1 MLVIKEAT
9 YGNGP
14 NYVNVTNHLQSL
26 IKNDS
31 IDVVVGPNTMGSDPS
46 VGTTKSL
53 SVTYVVDGVQE
64 QKTIKD
70 GSTFSVYTTAPA
82 AAAASPRQVVGNA
95 TTSVFTTI
103 LGGLSTFLH
112 ILGVG
117 IAYKVGTTIF
127 DPIIGY
133 ILTAVA
139 LVVPY
144 FGLWGVPMIVF
155 FYRLISMSDLSGLA
169 AAAPAA
175 AKEVSNAIV
184 ST

>member
-14 NYVNVTNHLQSL
+14 NYVNVTNQLQSL
-26 IKNDS
+26 VKNNA
-31 IDVVVGPNTMGSDPS
+31 IDVVVGPKTMGSDPS
-46 VGTTKSL
+46 VGTAKSL

-64 QKTIKD
+64 QKTIAD

-95 TTSVFTTI
+95 TTSVYTTI

-133 ILTAVA
+133 ILTAIS
-139 LVVPY
+139 LVIPY
-144 FGLWGVPMIVF
+144 FGLWAVPLIVF
-155 FYRLISMSDLSGLA
+155 FYRLISRSDLSGL

-175 AKEVSNAIV
+175 AKEVSDAIV
-184 ST
+184 SA

>member
-9 YGNGP
+9 YGTGP
-14 NYVNVTNHLQSL
+14 TYVNVTKHLQSL

-31 IDVVVGPNTMGSDPS
+31 IDVIVSPKTMGSDPS

-64 QKTIKD
+64 QKTVED
-70 GSTFSVYTTAPA
+70 GSTFSVYTTAQKA
-82 AAAASPRQVVGNA
+82 AEVGPRKVVGSA
-95 TTSVFTTI
+95 TTSVFNTI
-103 LGGLSTFLH
+103 LSGLSTFLH

-133 ILTAVA
+133 VLTGVA
-139 LVVPY
+139 LIIPY
-144 FGLWGVPMIVF
+144 FGLWGVPIIVF
-155 FYRLISMSDLSGLA
+155 VYRMLSSGDLAGLA
-169 AAAPAA
+169 TVPSRAVADM
-175 AKEVSNAIV
+175 STIV

>member
-46 VGTTKSL
+46 VGTAKSL

-70 GSTFSVYTTAPA
+70 GSTFSVYTTPFQSPAIAP
-82 AAAASPRQVVGNA
+82 PRQVVGNA
-95 TTSVFTTI
+95 TTSLFTII

-133 ILTAVA
+133 ILTAISMVI
-139 LVVPY
+139 PY
-144 FGLWGVPMIVF
+144 FGLWAVPLIVF
-155 FYRLISMSDLSGLA
+155 FYRLISRSDLSGL

-175 AKEVSNAIV
+175 AKEVSDAIV
-184 ST
+184 SA